1 MSKISFSYT
10 EIHNIVKIKSIDII
24 NQFNPDV
31 IIAISGGGLIPARM
45 LRTYIDIP
53 IYTVSMRYYNKNNE
67 IMEHPEL
74 LQWIDNDFS
83 NKNVLIVDE
92 IDDSGSTIN
101 FCVDKLRDI
110 NKCKN
115 IGVFVIH
122 YKLKTKRFDN
132 TRLDIDYFIGQDVQD
147 KWIQYPWD
155 MV

>member
-1 MSKISFSYT
+1 MSKIPFSYT

-31 IIAISGGGLIPARM
+31 IIAISGGGLIPARI

-74 LQWIDNDFS
+74 LQWINNDFS

-110 NKCKN
+110 NKCKK
-115 IGVFVIH
+115 IAAFVIH

-155 MV
+155 MI

>member
-1 MSKISFSYT
+1 MSKIKFSYT
-10 EIHNIVKIKSIDII
+10 EIHNIVKKKSIDII
-24 NQFNPDV
+24 NVFKPDI
-31 IIAISGGGLIPARM
+31 IIAISGGGLIPARI

-74 LQWIDNDFS
+74 LQWVNNDFS

-101 FCVDKLRDI
+101 FCVDKLKDI
-110 NKCKN
+110 NKCNKL
-115 IGVFVIH
+115 GVFVIH
-122 YKLKTKRFDN
+122 YKLKKKRFDN
-132 TRLDIDYFIGQDVQD
+132 TQLNIKYFIGQDIED
-147 KWIQYPWD
+147 KWILYPWD

>member
-1 MSKISFSYT
+1 MSKIQFSYT

-110 NKCKN
+110 NKCKT
-115 IGVFVIH
+115 H
-122 YKLKTKRFDN
+122 YR
-132 TRLDIDYFIGQDVQD
+132 R
-147 KWIQYPWD
+147 
-155 MV
+155 